1 MNKTQRKGIVVI
13 DDDPVSLFL
22 TSELTSHAI
31 EEIELH
37 TFQRANDALHFLNKS
52 SGNLLVLLDLNM
64 PVMNGWEFLDAC
76 TNFGID
82 VEVYILSSSVNP
94 GDMSKAKTYAK
105 VTKFLSKPLNTED
118 LAI

>member
-22 TSELTSHAI
+22 TSELILHAI
-31 EEIELH
+31 EEVELH
-37 TFQRANDALHFLNKS
+37 TFQRANDALHFLN
-52 SGNLLVLLDLNM
+52 NAQNELLVLLDLNM

-76 TNFGID
+76 INFGIK

-94 GDMSKAKTYAK
+94 SDISKSKSYPQ
-105 VTKFLSKPLNTED
+105 VTKFLSKPLNTND
-118 LAI
+118 LEL